1 MSDIISQYGTIFLI
15 MACVFGFFMAWGVGA
30 NDVANA
36 MGTSVGAK
44 AVTIRQ
50 AIFIAMIFEFAGA
63 YLAGG
68 EVTSTIRSSIID
80 IEKAGFTDSPEL
92 LIYGM
97 LSSLLA
103 AGTWLLIASHNGW
116 PVSTTHSIIGAI
128 VGFAVVGISVD
139 AVVWSKVWTI
149 VASWVVSPMCSGII
163 AFFIFRSVQKL
174 VLDTDDP
181 FANAKKYVP
190 FYIFLVGFMIA
201 MVTLVKGLRYVG
213 LDFSFGQSLLMAAGV
228 GVLAM
233 IIGIFLLRGIKEV
246 PADNES
252 FHFGS
257 VEKVFGVLMIFTA
270 CSMAFAH
277 GSNDVANAIGPLAAV
292 VGVVQ
297 SGGVFAE
304 QSGLPFWIL
313 ILGGG
318 GIVAGLA
325 MWGYKVIATIG
336 RNITELTPSRGFAA
350 ELAAATTVV
359 VASGTGI
366 PVSTTHTLVGAV
378 LGVGLARGIGAL
390 NLNVVGRIFLSWVV
404 TLPVGAGISIVFFF
418 LFKAIFS

>member
-44 AVTIRQ
+44 AITIKQ

-92 LIYGM
+92 LVYGM

-103 AGTWLLIASHNGW
+103 AGTWLLIASHYGW

-149 VASWVVSPMCSGII
+149 VASWVISPMCSGII

-213 LDFSFGQSLLMAAGV
+213 LDFSFTQSLLMAVGV
-228 GVLAM
+228 GILAM
-233 IIGIFLLRGIKEV
+233 IVGIFLLRGIKEV

-257 VEKVFGVLMIFTA
+257 VEKVFGILMIFTA

-292 VGVVQ
+292 NSVVQ

>member
-1 MSDIISQYGTIFLI
+1 MTDIISQYGTIFLI

-36 MGTSVGAK
+36 MGTSVGAG
-44 AVTIRQ
+44 AITIKQ

-68 EVTSTIRSSIID
+68 EVTSTIRSGIID
-80 IEKAGFTDSPEL
+80 IDKAGFTDSPEL

-103 AGTWLLIASHNGW
+103 AGTWLMIASHYGW

-149 VASWVVSPMCSGII
+149 VASWVVSPLCSGII
-163 AFFIFRSVQKL
+163 AFYIFRSVQKL

-190 FYIFLVGFMIA
+190 YYIFIVGFMIA

-213 LDFSFGQSLLMAAGV
+213 LDFSFGQSLLMAVGV
-228 GVLAM
+228 GAFAM
-233 IIGIFLLRGIKEV
+233 VIGIFLLRGIKEV
-246 PADNES
+246 AAQDES

-292 VGVVQ
+292 NGVVQ

-313 ILGGG
+313 ILGGS
-318 GIVAGLA
+318 GIVTGLA

-404 TLPVGAGISIVFFF
+404 TLPVGAAISIVFFF
-418 LFKAIFS
+418 MFKGIFS